1 MNNPMMP
8 DRILIENTII
18 AVATIVTANYEPTAR
33 ILAINFVDKS
43 KLIFR
48 DDSAEAVWDFLKDQL
63 YGCYDL
69 LPNWK
74 PSKPYSPLGD
84 KERASR

>member
-18 AVATIVTANYEPTAR
+18 AVSAIVTVNYESTAR
-33 ILAINFVDKS
+33 ILALTFVDKS

-48 DDSAEAVWDFLKDQL
+48 DDSAEAAWNFLKDQL
-63 YGCYDL
+63 YGCYNL

-74 PSKPYSPLGD
+74 PSKPYSPLCN
-84 KERASR
+84 K

>member
-1 MNNPMMP
+1 MNSPIMP

-18 AVATIVTANYEPTAR
+18 AVAAIVKVKYHPTNR
-33 ILAINFVDKS
+33 ILT
-43 KLIFR
+43 LILTDGSETFR
-48 DDSAEAVWDFLKDQL
+48 DDSAEAAWDFLKDQL

-84 KERASR
+84 KERANR

>member
-18 AVATIVTANYEPTAR
+18 AVATIVTANYEPTVR
-33 ILAINFVDKS
+33 TLTLTFVDKS
-43 KLIFR
+43 KLLFFN
-48 DDSAEAVWDFLKDQL
+48 DSAEAAWNFLKDQF

-69 LPNWK
+69 QPNRK
-74 PSKPYSPLGD
+74 PSEPYSPLGD
-84 KERASR
+84 K